1 MNENTEVLEYIY
13 KDAKMGVESVTTLIK
28 TIQSKDNKIK
38 PVVEEQLKKYED
50 FIKKS
55 EKALKKLKVELKEF
69 GTAAKVS
76 SWMGIKMEMLKDNSD
91 ARIADMLIK
100 GLTMGTIDMN
110 KKIDNYEKT
119 IDKDVLKLA
128 KDFRA
133 FQEQS
138 IEKLKTYL

>member
-13 KDAKMGVESVTTLIK
+13 KDAKMGVESVATLIK